1 MKKNINIRDIAK
13 LNQETYTKNSLP
25 VYIKYLDT
33 GSLTKNKIESFQIF
47 NTTTDKLPS
56 RAQRKVRNNT
66 ILYSTIR
73 PNQEHYGIIEND
85 FDDLIVS
92 TGFTTIDIIDKNIH
106 PKFIYYLL
114 IQNQITEHLHTIGMN
129 AVSAYPTISP
139 NDIGNLQFSLPSL
152 PTQKSIAK
160 VLSDLD
166 AKIELN
172 NKINKELEAMAKTLY
187 DYWFV
192 QFDFPNKEGKPYK
205 SSGGKMVYN
214 KEINRDIPEGWE
226 VKKLGDIIKFQRG
239 ISYKSSEIINEGIHM
254 INLNSFNLDGT
265 YKNSGLKNFTG
276 KYTENQIVKSGDL
289 LIAATDVTRNADIIG
304 KAIIVP
310 SYYEKDIVFSMDI
323 AKIIP
328 KKNITSSFLM
338 MLFNSNHYHNYI
350 KWYASGT
357 IVLHLNI
364 DGIKW
369 YKSEIPPIDL
379 LKKFDEIYFYIA
391 NRINK
396 TEKQNQE
403 LSSLR
408 DWLLPML
415 MNGQVLVGN

>member
-1 MKKNINIRDIAK
+1 MDKNTI
-13 LNQETYTKNSLP
+13 S
-25 VYIKYLDT
+25 
-33 GSLTKNKIESFQIF
+33 
-47 NTTTDKLPS
+47 NTTLGNLINFQRGYDLPKNEFKTGTIPVIS
-56 RAQRKVRNNT
+56 SNGILGYHNEYKVKGPGVTIGRSGTVGFPHYINENFFPHNT
-66 ILYSTIR
+66 TLYI
-73 PNQEHYGIIEND
+73 ND
-85 FDDLIVS
+85 FK
-92 TGFTTIDIIDKNIH
+92 GNN
-106 PKFIYYLL
+106 PKYIYYLL
-114 IQNQITEHLHTIGMN
+114 KTLSLNNKGSGSGVPTMNRNHLHPLKI
-129 AVSAYPTISP
+129 SAH
-139 NDIGNLQFSLPSL
+139 LSLS
-152 PTQKSIAK
+152 TQKSIAK

-214 KEINRDIPEGWE
+214 KEINREIPEGWE

-415 MNGQVLVGN
+415 MNGQVSVED